1 MPQLNVKD
9 ENKRDV
15 KNGTRMLLVFGRI
28 DVNKH
33 EIDIKMLKRRK
44 RRDLYIG
51 RRNRTAVILT
61 VAKGRGQRR
70 A

>member
-1 MPQLNVKD
+1 MPQLNVKE

-15 KNGTRMLLVFGRI
+15 KHGTRILLVFGRL

-33 EIDIKMLKRRK
+33 EIEVKTLKRRK
-44 RRDLYIG
+44 KRDRFVG

-61 VAKGRGQRR
+61 VAKGRGQKRT
-70 A
+70 

>member
-44 RRDLYIG
+44 RRDLYPG

>member
-1 MPQLNVKD
+1 MPQLNVKE
-9 ENKRDV
+9 ENKSNV
-15 KNGTRMLLVFGRI
+15 KHGTRMLLVFGRI

-33 EIDIKMLKRRK
+33 EIEIKMLKRRK
-44 RRDLYIG
+44 RRDLYPG

>member
-1 MPQLNVKD
+1 MPTLNFNP
-9 ENKRDV
+9 ENAPP
-15 KNGTRMLLVFGRI
+15 KNGTRLLLLFGRI
-28 DVNKH
+28 KRTSI
-33 EIDIKMLKRRK
+33 ELKKLNPRK
-44 RRDLYIG
+44 RRDLYLG

>member
-9 ENKRDV
+9 ENKRNV
-15 KNGTRMLLVFGRI
+15 KHGTRMLLVFGRI

-44 RRDLYIG
+44 RRERFVG